1 VFAAFTAAKEET
13 FSAFGPWCAETCIS
27 ASECEGE
34 KPHQGFASKKSA
46 LHQGQELCNST
57 TALGLRAVWSETRIG
72 SRCTGK
78 ERDAESGLDNFGF
91 RYFGSSM
98 GRFMSPDEPFYD
110 GDIHDPQKL
119 NLYSYVR
126 NNPLN
131 SIDPDGHRVEICD
144 TNGQNCTSISNDAYA
159 TAQQQ
164 DQYNHAPTLDQLQ
177 RTEGESQNITDSN
190 GNVVGTATRINDE
203 NAPVEGI
210 TPLGER
216 YLAGYAMGAGVGR
229 ALGAAWGAV
238 AGWFGRG
245 AETVGA
251 TAGRA
256 TFQEILQGAVEE
268 SGQATKSGGIAQA
281 TKDFEALEGQSQNLG
296 RVQMKELPDGG
307 KAVLRNFSKDGR
319 PTLEYQPASGGSKT
333 QWIRYNP

>member
-1 VFAAFTAAKEET
+1 
-13 FSAFGPWCAETCIS
+13 
-27 ASECEGE
+27 
-34 KPHQGFASKKSA
+34 
-46 LHQGQELCNST
+46 
-57 TALGLRAVWSETRIG
+57 
-72 SRCTGK
+72 
-78 ERDAESGLDNFGF
+78 
-91 RYFGSSM
+91 M

-126 NNPLN
+126 NSPTT

-268 SGQATKSGGIAQA
+268 SGQATKSGGI
-281 TKDFEALEGQSQNLG
+281 SP
-296 RVQMKELPDGG
+296 R
-307 KAVLRNFSKDGR
+307 RRRISK
-319 PTLEYQPASGGSKT
+319 L
-333 QWIRYNP
+333 